1 MIIGGKRMN
10 LVGDKIYLRNIEDED
25 INVLKTLINDENVS
39 KDVVGWSKP
48 ISSMEHF
55 TWFNNLKNDSNFRYM
70 ISSKENPKIS
80 YGTAI
85 ISRID
90 WKNRSSSID
99 VKLLEEFQ
107 GKGYGYET
115 LILLTKYIFEEL
127 NMNRIFVNIL
137 EYNECSMSLFEK
149 IGFVREGIQ
158 RKAIYKNGKYN
169 NLIMYPM
176 LKEEYQNERNR

>member
-90 WKNRSSSID
+90 WKIEVVPLMSNCL
-99 VKLLEEFQ
+99 KNFKE
-107 GKGYGYET
+107 KGMA
-115 LILLTKYIFEEL
+115 TKH
-127 NMNRIFVNIL
+127 
-137 EYNECSMSLFEK
+137 
-149 IGFVREGIQ
+149 
-158 RKAIYKNGKYN
+158 
-169 NLIMYPM
+169 
-176 LKEEYQNERNR
+176 